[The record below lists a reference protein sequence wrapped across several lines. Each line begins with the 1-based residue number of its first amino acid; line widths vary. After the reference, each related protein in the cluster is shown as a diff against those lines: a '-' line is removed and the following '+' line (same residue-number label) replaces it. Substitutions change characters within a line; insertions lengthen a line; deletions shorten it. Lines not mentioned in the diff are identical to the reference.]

1 MNDVCENKSTDEP
14 WRRNGITTRAGERLS
29 GDSGMLGTR
38 NLPTIHV
45 AAHVLDHVL
54 QVGFCTAPL
63 ADQLIQI
70 VSTRGPS
77 TV

>member
-1 MNDVCENKSTDEP
+1 MNTEES
-14 WRRNGITTRAGERLS
+14 WRQDGITTRPGERLS
-29 GDSGMLGTR
+29 DDSGMRGTK

-45 AAHVLDHVL
+45 ASHVLDYVL
-54 QVGFCTAPL
+54 QVDFCTAPL

-77 TV
+77 TF

>member
-1 MNDVCENKSTDEP
+1 MEAGRDHDASRGASVGRQRNARYEN
-14 WRRNGITTRAGERLS
+14 I
-29 GDSGMLGTR
+29 
-38 NLPTIHV
+38 PTIHV

-77 TV
+77 TFWFMTRSVPLRTR